1 MAMESTINRKA
12 KSIMKYQIIGIYK
25 GNREVIDETDS
36 KQDADYLVSEYRL
49 AYGNEWKV
57 YAIKTK
63 GVN

>member
-1 MAMESTINRKA
+1 
-12 KSIMKYQIIGIYK
+12 MKYQIIGIYK